1 LSRREKPQFVNHT
14 AFDAVIFDM
23 DGVITDTARLHEAAW
38 KRLFDEFLSTQH
50 SDAVDVRPFSPDDY
64 RRHVDGRAR
73 IDGVEA
79 FLASRGVH
87 VPRGAPQDTPDTV
100 TAWGLA
106 NRKNDYFLE
115 AAASDGI
122 EAIPSSVAFAARA
135 RALGLRTA
143 LVTAS
148 RNRSA
153 ILRASRT
160 DSLFDAHVDGD
171 DAAALGPAGKPAPD
185 MFVEA
190 ARRLGIEPA
199 RAVVVEDA
207 LAGAE
212 AARRG
217 GFGLVVGLDRS
228 GQLAAALQA
237 HGADPR
243 HDTTGYLYNPAHRWH
258 YYRDM
263 TPGEVLVFKAHD
275 TDSRRSGRGAAQR
288 VHRSHLPA
296 GHTHAG
302 ECRNPWTRAL
312 RLTCGS
318 RSARSTRRKR

>member
-1 LSRREKPQFVNHT
+1 MSGRERPQVISRTE
-14 AFDAVIFDM
+14 FDAVIFDM

-50 SDAVDVRPFSPDDY
+50 SGEVDVRPFSPDDY
-64 RRHVDGRAR
+64 RRDVDGRAR

-87 VPRGAPQDTPDTV
+87 VPRGDPPDTPDTV

-106 NRKNDYFLE
+106 NRKNDYFVE
-115 AAASDGI
+115 AAASEGV
-122 EAIPSSVAFAARA
+122 EAIPSSVAFVARA

-153 ILRASRT
+153 ILRASGT
-160 DSLFDAHVDGD
+160 DTLFDAHVDGD
-171 DAAALGPAGKPAPD
+171 DAAALGLAGKPAPD

-190 ARRLGIEPA
+190 ARRLGVEPA

-207 LAGAE
+207 LAGVE

-228 GQLAAALQA
+228 GRIAAALEA
-237 HGADPR
+237 RGADLVVA
-243 HDTTGYLYNPAHRWH
+243 DLGALI
-258 YYRDM
+258 
-263 TPGEVLVFKAHD
+263 PG
-275 TDSRRSGRGAAQR
+275 
-288 VHRSHLPA
+288 
-296 GHTHAG
+296 G
-302 ECRNPWTRAL
+302 EAVEQ
-312 RLTCGS
+312 
-318 RSARSTRRKR
+318 A

>member
-1 LSRREKPQFVNHT
+1 MSGRENPHLISDA

-23 DGVITDTARLHEAAW
+23 DGVITDTVRLHEAAW

-50 SDAVDVRPFSPDDY
+50 SDEVDVRPFSPDDY
-64 RRHVDGRAR
+64 RRDVDGRAR
-73 IDGVEA
+73 IDGVES
-79 FLASRGVH
+79 FLASRGVEL
-87 VPRGAPQDTPDTV
+87 PRGDPHDTPDTV
-100 TAWGLA
+100 TVWGLA
-106 NRKNDYFLE
+106 NHKNDYFLE
-115 AAASDGI
+115 AAASEGV
-122 EAIPSSVAFAARA
+122 EAIASSVAFVARA

-153 ILRASRT
+153 ILRASGT

-171 DAAALGPAGKPAPD
+171 DAAALGLAGKPAPD

-207 LAGAE
+207 LAGVE

-228 GQLAAALQA
+228 GLLAGALQA
-237 HGADPR
+237 HGADVVVA
-243 HDTTGYLYNPAHRWH
+243 DLGTLI
-258 YYRDM
+258 
-263 TPGEVLVFKAHD
+263 
-275 TDSRRSGRGAAQR
+275 RGAE
-288 VHRSHLPA
+288 VEEPA
-296 GHTHAG
+296 
-302 ECRNPWTRAL
+302 
-312 RLTCGS
+312 
-318 RSARSTRRKR
+318 